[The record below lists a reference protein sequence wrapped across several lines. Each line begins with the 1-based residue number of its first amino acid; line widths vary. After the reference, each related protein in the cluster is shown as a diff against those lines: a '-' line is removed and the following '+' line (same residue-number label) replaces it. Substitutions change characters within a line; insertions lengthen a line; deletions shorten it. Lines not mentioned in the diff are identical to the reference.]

1 VIIRKSIQEIEGMAR
16 AGELVAETIA
26 VLGEAIQ
33 PGITTGELDRIAE
46 DFIRE
51 HGGVPTSK
59 GYRGFPAATCISP
72 NAMVVHGIPG
82 EHRVDDGDLISVDV
96 GITLGGLV
104 ADSAYTYAVG
114 EVDEES
120 ARLLEVGKHALEAG
134 IEQARPGNRVGDI
147 SHAVQEVVEGA
158 GFSVVRSLVGHGVG
172 RSYHEEPQIPNFG
185 DPGRGP
191 LLQTGMTI
199 AIEPMITA
207 GGPDVYLHDDDW
219 SISTTDGSMAAH
231 FEHTVAILDDGPRIL
246 TRAKTP
252 AQAGLLP

>member
-1 VIIRKSIQEIEGMAR
+1 VIVRKSHQEIEGMAR
-16 AGELVAETIA
+16 AGELVADTIA
-26 VLGEAIQ
+26 LLGEHLQ

-82 EHRVDDGDLISVDV
+82 EHRVEEGDLISVDV
-96 GITLGGLV
+96 GITLNGLV
-104 ADSAYTYAVG
+104 ADSAYTYGVG
-114 EVDEES
+114 EIDPE
-120 ARLLEVGKHALEAG
+120 AQRLLEVGKRALLAG
-134 IEQARPGNRVGDI
+134 IEQARAGNRVGDI

-185 DPGRGP
+185 EPGRGP
-191 LLQTGMTI
+191 QLQQGMTL

-219 SISTTDGSMAAH
+219 SISTQDGSLAAH
-231 FEHTVAILDDGPRIL
+231 FEHTVAVTEDDPLIL
-246 TRAKTP
+246 TRAKT
-252 AQAGLLP
+252 AARAGLVP